1 MLILSLHYLSYSTVY
16 RANIQHYQRSDWIK
30 SFCIHRL
37 HWIYSTIKL
46 LQFWFWRIGSDTY
59 TVTTATIQGSSQ
71 CQSHRVP
78 EIFQHGI
85 RSLNNFWTDEAEVKE
100 VDQVDEK
107 VARKVLLQDLSP
119 TLFHKFETRLWYLAV
134 SDVAAKHWS
143 WKDTKTIKRTQII
156 KFIPI

>member
-1 MLILSLHYLSYSTVY
+1 MLILSLHYLSYSSVY
-16 RANIQHYQRSDWIK
+16 TANIQHYQRSDWIK

-37 HWIYSTIKL
+37 HWTYFTIKL
-46 LQFWFWRIGSDTY
+46 LRFWFWKFGSDPY
-59 TVTTATIQGSSQ
+59 TATIQGSSQ

-85 RSLNNFWTDEAEVKE
+85 CSLNNFWTDKAEVKE
-100 VDQVDEK
+100 VDQMDEK

-134 SDVAAKHWS
+134 SNVAAKHWS
-143 WKDTKTIKRTQII
+143 WKDTKIIKHTQII
-156 KFIPI
+156 IFIPI